1 MTKNVVFL
9 AVFEALSSV
18 LLNWGQPVVK
28 IASLMGKLKSAWVDK
43 IGLVVKYVAARR
55 GDLRTGTELGDRGCG
70 AGGVLCGGR
79 GAGARR
85 DRAPP
90 RGYWMHAGEHQG
102 WGCHLSRR
110 PRVRR
115 TSVPPSSSG
124 SDARLCAP
132 SRSFSGSEVTVF
144 LRRGAAAG
152 AGMHEGDVIE
162 QIDGHFVT
170 PDMGEWFS

>member
-1 MTKNVVFL
+1 MSCSL
-9 AVFEALSSV
+9 RYFEALSSV

-28 IASLMGKLKSAWVDK
+28 IASLTGKVTKCSGPTRL
-43 IGLVVKYVAARR
+43 VKYVAARR

-102 WGCHLSRR
+102 WGYHLSRR